1 MTALAFLLVL
11 WHRYCYVLYCISL
24 PLLVLPGSGS
34 GSIVVSNNAKVSDRT
49 SNNNT
54 NRIIFIIIDHMIIS
68 KIALAYDYD
77 NVMIMPLTMIITFT
91 FAITIVTVVCSSSYK
106 PKDCSKHRLNRKVKS
121 VSSAS
126 PADGWSDRP
135 FAQNMN

>member
-77 NVMIMPLTMIITFT
+77 NVMIITFT

-106 PKDCSKHRLNRKVKS
+106 PKDCSKHRLN
-121 VSSAS
+121 
-126 PADGWSDRP
+126 
-135 FAQNMN
+135 